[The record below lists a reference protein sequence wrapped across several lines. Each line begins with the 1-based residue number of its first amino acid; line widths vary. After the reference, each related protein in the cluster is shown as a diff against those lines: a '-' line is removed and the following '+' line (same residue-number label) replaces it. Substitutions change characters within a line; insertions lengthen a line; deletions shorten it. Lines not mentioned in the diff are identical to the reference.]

1 MSSAVFMKIF
11 QQAEKTFSNRNR
23 DCYKANFAV
32 LKKLVDK
39 LVYSDLKLNPF
50 LFSQKAFKVKTFSF
64 RLSSFQNK
72 APCTFVNIYEKLDSP
87 FSMSIFIIDENYKMP
102 LHDHPNMTG
111 ILKVISGKLKAECYT
126 QITTDKENGLLE
138 KIVQVEQP
146 KILTETSE
154 AAVLYPDNCNY
165 HELTALEGPAAFFDI
180 LSPPYSD
187 ISDSSPNARHCS
199 FFKKEKIMVDNSG
212 LNPTVKLTQIP
223 VPDHYYCDSV
233 YYEQP
238 DFMR

>member
-1 MSSAVFMKIF
+1 MFHK
-11 QQAEKTFSNRNR
+11 
-23 DCYKANFAV
+23 
-32 LKKLVDK
+32 
-39 LVYSDLKLNPF
+39 P
-50 LFSQKAFKVKTFSF
+50 FSF

-72 APCTFVNIYEKLDSP
+72 APCTFINIYEKPDSP
-87 FSMSIFIIDENYKMP
+87 FSVSIFIIDENYKMP

-111 ILKVISGKLKAECYT
+111 LLKVISGKLKAECYT
-126 QITTDKENGLLE
+126 QIQTDKENGLLE
-138 KIVQVEQP
+138 KIVRVEEP
-146 KILTETSE
+146 KILSSSSE
-154 AAVLYPDNCNY
+154 AAVLYPDRYNF
-165 HELTALEGPAAFFDI
+165 HELTALDGPAAFFDI

-187 ISDSSPNARHCS
+187 ISDSTPDARHCS
-199 FFKKEKIMVDNSG
+199 FFKKEKIMVDSNG

>member
-23 DCYKANFAV
+23 DCYKTNFAV

-50 LFSQKAFKVKTFSF
+50 LFSQKAFKVK
-64 RLSSFQNK
+64 NK